1 MWGKVNS
8 EQQYLANLGITP
20 THVGKSRRWRGKQ
33 DGGWDHPHPC
43 GEKLDRHQ
51 SKRGLL
57 GSPPPM
63 WGKDQSNVWLSF
75 EQRITPTHV
84 GKREVEAIV
93 KSAAEDHPHPC
104 GEKAEKLVTVSMY
117 SGSPP
122 PMWGKGWSIISGIAS
137 TRITPTHVGKSYSQN
152 SRSSSC

>member
-1 MWGKVNS
+1 MWGKGS
-8 EQQYLANLGITP
+8 EITLQSLSMRITP

-104 GEKAEKLVTVSMY
+104 GEKHSRKEHYKWQR
-117 SGSPP
+117 GSPP
-122 PMWGKGWSIISGIAS
+122 PMWGKVRFLTPVEDIN
-137 TRITPTHVGKSYSQN
+137 RITPTHVGKSRTY
-152 SRSSSC
+152 R